1 MSKFNFGV
9 NKASDRKNLRE
20 MLTSLTLVGLV
31 AAVVGTGEKN
41 EEVNSA
47 IEKLGFVGFSE
58 SLTDVLRTQVSG
70 SRGRPA
76 LEEQPIHAIIKG
88 LRNASASFSANENM
102 EKALKVLGRSLKE
115 AQKAEARLVAR
126 RALFKPSKRIQGTKL
141 LPVLATGEE

>member
-76 LEEQPIHAIIKG
+76 LEEQPIHAIIMG

-102 EKALKVLGRSLKE
+102 EKALKVLGKSLKE
-115 AQKAEARLVAR
+115 AEKAQARLIAR
-126 RALFKPSKRIQGTKL
+126 RAIFKPSKRIQGTKL